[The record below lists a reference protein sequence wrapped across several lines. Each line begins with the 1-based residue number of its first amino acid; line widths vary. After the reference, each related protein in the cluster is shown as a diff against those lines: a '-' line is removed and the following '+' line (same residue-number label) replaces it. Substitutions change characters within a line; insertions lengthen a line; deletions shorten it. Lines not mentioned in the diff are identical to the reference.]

1 MYAGG
6 AQLCSRRGG
15 RPVERS
21 STSRL
26 PAFLK
31 VMSSSRVIA
40 VLLMFTSQAISQ
52 DIPGRKIPSVTMS
65 PAPIT
70 TVTRGKPSDIGLRFH
85 ISPGFHV
92 NSNKPNSEFLIP
104 TALKINA
111 PTDIVIGKITYP
123 PGQEASFPFAPDEK
137 LSVYSTEFSVG
148 VIVRPLAGVVPGKY
162 MLHGELKYQACD
174 NAACYPPKKLPV
186 EFEVK
191 VVKGPPPHPRNPA
204 QSPHVH
210 R

>member
-70 TVTRGKPSDIGLRFH
+70 TVTRGKPSDIG
-85 ISPGFHV
+85 PGFHV

-191 VVKGPPPHPRNPA
+191 VVKGPPPHRRNPA

-210 R
+210 G